1 MEAQTL
7 SKNQQKRLR
16 RKEIWEAGREERKR
30 KQKEKR
36 KAKREADKLK
46 RAEEGENAEPKKNA
60 VIKPKDQI
68 NSGVSVI
75 IDLGFNEYMLEK
87 EIKSMCKQIR
97 MCYTANRRCVHPVE
111 LRCVGY
117 SGVLKERM
125 EAVKWGHE
133 NWNVKFEETPLEGLK
148 DSFDNMIYLT
158 AEAEDSLQS
167 FEEGKTYIIGGIVDK
182 NRHKGICYDK
192 AKRLGLKM
200 AKLPITEYIK
210 LLSRQV
216 LTVNQVVEIICK
228 QLETKNWEAALNEVV
243 PQRKLIKE
251 NEQQPSESI
260 TPESSE

>member
-1 MEAQTL
+1 
-7 SKNQQKRLR
+7 
-16 RKEIWEAGREERKR
+16 
-30 KQKEKR
+30 
-36 KAKREADKLK
+36 
-46 RAEEGENAEPKKNA
+46 
-60 VIKPKDQI
+60 
-68 NSGVSVI
+68 
-75 IDLGFNEYMLEK
+75 
-87 EIKSMCKQIR
+87 
-97 MCYTANRRCVHPVE
+97 
-111 LRCVGY
+111 
-117 SGVLKERM
+117 M

-133 NWNVKFEETPLEGLK
+133 NWNVKFEETPLEELK

-228 QLETKNWEAALNEVV
+228 QLETKNWEAALNEAV

-260 TPESSE
+260 TPEYSE